1 MGQEIGDVKLETKK
15 QKIEYSII
23 AAVSD
28 NFVIGNGL
36 KIPWHIPEDFK
47 LFKERTLN
55 NVIIMGKNTWDSLPI
70 KPLPNRI
77 NIVLS
82 KEKIEI
88 TRCFVVT
95 NLDEAFNEASKYNKE
110 IFVIGGASIYAQTIE
125 RAKYLY
131 ISHVK
136 GNFEGDIFFPK
147 FDKSKYKVV
156 EEKEFDKFT
165 FKKYEKL

>member
-1 MGQEIGDVKLETKK
+1 MTKN
-15 QKIEYSII
+15 KIEYSVI
-23 AAVSD
+23 AAVPD

-36 KIPWHIPEDFK
+36 KIPWYIPEDFK

-55 NVIIMGKNTWDSLPI
+55 SVIIMGKNTWDSLPI

-77 NIVLS
+77 NIVLY

-88 TRCFVVT
+88 AGCFVAS
-95 NLDEAFNEASKYNKE
+95 NLNEAFEEAAKHNKE
-110 IFVIGGASIYAQTIE
+110 IFVIGGASIYAQTINN
-125 RAKYLY
+125 AKYLY

-136 GNFEGDIFFPK
+136 GSFEGDIFFPK
-147 FDKSKYKVV
+147 FDKSKYKVI

-165 FKKYEKL
+165 FRKYEKL